1 MRTFIQAL
9 SIAALFFATSV
20 MAQDTE
26 KLKKTLETKLNGAK
40 IESITKTPYGGLLEV
55 VADGDIFYVNP
66 EGDMAMFGNL
76 IDLKTERNIT
86 ADRNREIAAASFAK
100 LPFDSAIKTVRG
112 TGARKVAVFTDPDCP
127 YCKML
132 EKELI
137 DINNVTVYTFLF
149 PLDQL
154 HPDARNKSK
163 AIWCSA
169 DRSKTWLDFMLK
181 SVPLKEPTANCE
193 APFAK
198 TEEVGKKYKVRG
210 TPLLVFPNGE
220 KLPGAAKKETL
231 EKMLSGEVASR

>member
-9 SIAALFFATSV
+9 SIAALFFATSA
-20 MAQDTE
+20 MADDTE

-40 IESITKTPYGGLLEV
+40 IETITKTPYGMYEV

-86 ADRNREIAAASFAK
+86 ADRTRELAAAGFAK
-100 LPFDSAIKTVRG
+100 LPFDAAIKTVRG

-181 SVPLKEPTANCE
+181 SVPLKEAAANCE

-231 EKMLSGEVASR
+231 EKMLNGEVASR